1 LLRVALR
8 PAFTRGLKGIIMAIE
23 INITNR
29 ERIFINPLTG
39 ERIPRIQKGLYTV
52 EQIGKLDA
60 SGETPTT
67 NGETQE
73 VENI

>member
-1 LLRVALR
+1 
-8 PAFTRGLKGIIMAIE
+8 MAIE
-23 INITNR
+23 INVTNR

-60 SGETPTT
+60 GGEEQKDSP
-67 NGETQE
+67 ETKE
-73 VENI
+73 V